1 KRLSIAI
8 DGPAAAGK
16 STVAKQIAQKLSIVY
31 VDTGA
36 MYRALTLKA
45 RNLSV
50 DLSDETALAHLLMQ
64 TKIELQFSNETQ
76 RILLDGEDETEEILE
91 NDVDNDG
98 SFVVQHA
105 DVRKEMVNRE
115 QELADDIRVVMDGR
129 DIGTRVLPDAEVKI
143 CLKASV
149 KERALRRHKENK

>member
-1 KRLSIAI
+1 TTDDIHLVKEAYEVSVAHNHSLFWNRKFFIGIRLTFHFKLGICQVFSYNNRVVIKVEECWLMNKRLSIAI

-16 STVAKQIAQKLSIVY
+16 STVAKQNAQELSIVY
-31 VDTGA
+31 VDTGG

-76 RILLDGEDETEEILE
+76 RILLDGEDVTEEIRN
-91 NDVDNDG
+91 ND
-98 SFVVQHA
+98 
-105 DVRKEMVNRE
+105 
-115 QELADDIRVVMDGR
+115 
-129 DIGTRVLPDAEVKI
+129 
-143 CLKASV
+143 
-149 KERALRRHKENK
+149 